1 VIVRKD
7 DLRPEGL
14 HLDVH
19 PRLGPLESEGGLEIS
34 VSGAALSAEI
44 VPTEQGLHCRGRLVA
59 AASIVCSR
67 CLETYVLPVDK
78 TFDVRYV
85 RPPRAAGGEPE
96 HQIARDEFDVSYLGA
111 GETLETDDMA
121 AEQVYLSLPMKPLC
135 REDCKGLCPGC
146 GVNLNNEAC
155 RCGMSR

>member
-1 VIVRKD
+1 MIVRKD
-7 DLRPEGL
+7 DLQPEGL

-19 PRLGPLESEGGLEIS
+19 PQLGPLGSESGLEVT
-34 VSGAALSAEI
+34 VSDAALNAEI
-44 VPTEQGLHCRGRLVA
+44 VPTEGGLHCRGRLVA
-59 AASIVCSR
+59 QASVACSR
-67 CLETYVLPVDK
+67 CLETYLLPVDRS
-78 TFDVRYV
+78 FDVRYV
-85 RPPRAAGGEPE
+85 RPPRPGGGNPE

-111 GETLETDDMA
+111 GGSLETDDMA
-121 AEQVYLSLPMKPLC
+121 AEQIYLSMPMKPLC